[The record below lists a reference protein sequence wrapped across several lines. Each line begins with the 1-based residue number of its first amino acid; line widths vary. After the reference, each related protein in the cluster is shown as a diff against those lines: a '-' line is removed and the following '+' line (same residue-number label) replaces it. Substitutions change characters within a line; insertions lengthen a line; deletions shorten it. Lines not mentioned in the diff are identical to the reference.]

1 MDLFDVPLFN
11 LSICFV
17 QLQER
22 TNELEAERKK
32 TELLEK
38 EFQCLVVMIQ
48 EERTRQTERENELV
62 KKIKVWMRSLIHSSS
77 LITITLFH
85 DSYKTLFSLWFAA
98 GWIPSYRGSKR
109 EGETARS
116 QGAPKLQNWKELLLI
131 KQYSWTSF
139 S

>member
-38 EFQCLVVMIQ
+38 EF
-48 EERTRQTERENELV
+48 
-62 KKIKVWMRSLIHSSS
+62 
-77 LITITLFH
+77 
-85 DSYKTLFSLWFAA
+85 
-98 GWIPSYRGSKR
+98 
-109 EGETARS
+109 
-116 QGAPKLQNWKELLLI
+116 
-131 KQYSWTSF
+131 
-139 S
+139 